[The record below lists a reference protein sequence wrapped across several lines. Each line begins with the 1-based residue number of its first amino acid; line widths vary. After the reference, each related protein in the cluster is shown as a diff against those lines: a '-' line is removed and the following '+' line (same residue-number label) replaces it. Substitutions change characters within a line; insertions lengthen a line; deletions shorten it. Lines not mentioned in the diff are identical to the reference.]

1 MKASIL
7 DLRRRMS
14 TILRA
19 LDRNEPVTILYRGKV
34 KGVLYPATEGKN
46 GKQKAAAHPAF
57 GMWGKRK
64 YLKNVDKFVRDI
76 RKGRCNDI

>member
-14 TILRA
+14 AVLRA

-46 GKQKAAAHPAF
+46 GKQKAADHPAF
-57 GMWGKRK
+57 GMWEKRK
-64 YLKNVDKFVRDI
+64 DMKDVGMFVRNI
-76 RKGRCNDI
+76 RKGRSYAV